1 MDIEIKDGGTYR
13 IYPIRLQGVALNAY
27 GSSATTNGQNVCLYK
42 DTPSDTMQDWIIR
55 VFDIDEGSYRIYSA
69 NNTNLVLDRSDG
81 SLRTSRNNNAHLCK
95 LTGTSPKDSEVMITT
110 PAGDSQGHVFIKLKA
125 AINGQVLYLTS
136 TNYSSSDSTPSSIT
150 SSMAL
155 NTNGNVYWAPQSS
168 ATRAYQYWRLEK
180 QGDSGETPPPDPE
193 PEPGNSQKLC
203 LPLNSTI
210 INTGYK
216 EYAPGY
222 EIDGVIKTHYGVD
235 LIGSTFSGDDK
246 RFFASG
252 NGEILGF
259 NAVYIAKSGYI
270 VGRWVAVK
278 YYNVEHYG
286 DLVVRYFHLDAVG
299 PDLYVGKKVDLNT
312 VIGTMGQTGDYCYG
326 RHLHVEVD
334 TDVANWKCT
343 PTLSGASK
351 CGLMAGTRGD
361 GDTTLNP
368 LDVFKCKV
376 SPPENQTCSVEN
388 DGKWCSNIQIPD
400 SFV

>member
-42 DTPSDTMQDWIIR
+42 DTSSDTMQDWIIR

-168 ATRAYQYWRLEK
+168 ETRAYQYWRLEK

-193 PEPGNSQKLC
+193 PGTYQGKMTLAELMAKFPNGKYWNHAGLSESNYQDGYTSTACDHSKSKEEGYIDTCNRFIVPGSASGSSSQC
-203 LPLNSTI
+203 LGFAEKC
-210 INTGYK
+210 GY
-216 EYAPGY
+216 
-222 EIDGVIKTHYGVD
+222 D
-235 LIGSTFSGDDK
+235 FSGSNPRDGAPWVKSEDVNMLDSIK
-246 RFFASG
+246 AGDIIRYYSAKIGDAKNLHAIFVTGVNGENVVYGECNNSG
-252 NGEILGF
+252 NDCKIHWGGTKTKKTLRERF
-259 NAVYIAKSGYI
+259 YFVRIAPF
-270 VGRWVAVK
+270 
-278 YYNVEHYG
+278 E
-286 DLVVRYFHLDAVG
+286 L
-299 PDLYVGKKVDLNT
+299 
-312 VIGTMGQTGDYCYG
+312 Q
-326 RHLHVEVD
+326 
-334 TDVANWKCT
+334 
-343 PTLSGASK
+343 
-351 CGLMAGTRGD
+351 
-361 GDTTLNP
+361 
-368 LDVFKCKV
+368 
-376 SPPENQTCSVEN
+376 
-388 DGKWCSNIQIPD
+388 
-400 SFV
+400 

>member
-1 MDIEIKDGGTYR
+1 MGKEDYKNLRHTLFG
-13 IYPIRLQGVALNAY
+13 LQLVY
-27 GSSATTNGQNVCLYK
+27 GCLGL
-42 DTPSDTMQDWIIR
+42 T
-55 VFDIDEGSYRIYSA
+55 
-69 NNTNLVLDRSDG
+69 LD
-81 SLRTSRNNNAHLCK
+81 
-95 LTGTSPKDSEVMITT
+95 
-110 PAGDSQGHVFIKLKA
+110 
-125 AINGQVLYLTS
+125 
-136 TNYSSSDSTPSSIT
+136 
-150 SSMAL
+150 
-155 NTNGNVYWAPQSS
+155 
-168 ATRAYQYWRLEK
+168 
-180 QGDSGETPPPDPE
+180 
-193 PEPGNSQKLC
+193 
-203 LPLNSTI
+203 
-210 INTGYK
+210 
-216 EYAPGY
+216 
-222 EIDGVIKTHYGVD
+222 
-235 LIGSTFSGDDK
+235 
-246 RFFASG
+246 
-252 NGEILGF
+252 
-259 NAVYIAKSGYI
+259 
-270 VGRWVAVK
+270 
-278 YYNVEHYG
+278 G